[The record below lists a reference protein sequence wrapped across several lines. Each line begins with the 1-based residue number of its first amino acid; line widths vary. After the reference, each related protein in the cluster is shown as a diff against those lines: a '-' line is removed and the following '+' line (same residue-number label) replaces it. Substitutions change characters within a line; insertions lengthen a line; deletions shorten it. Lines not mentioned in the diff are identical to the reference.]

1 MAYFGYNARQDS
13 PKFQKAPGILAGA
26 FTDYQFEGNL
36 TATEPAAKYLP
47 LNYMVIQNRSGV
59 SARVTF
65 PTGYFVDCIT
75 GQTLIVEKSDVQAY
89 RSFRVTNLGAAAIVA
104 GTLVITIQ
112 RKGTDSNDVA
122 QAVSSR
128 LGDWLGL

>member
-1 MAYFGYNARQDS
+1 M
-13 PKFQKAPGILAGA
+13 LAGA
-26 FTDYQFEGNL
+26 FVDYQFEGNV

-47 LNYMVIQNRSGV
+47 LNYMTIQNRSGV

-65 PTGYFVDCIT
+65 PNGYYVDCIT

-89 RSFRVTNLGAAAIVA
+89 RSFRVTSLGAAIVA

-112 RKGTDSNDVA
+112 RKGTNPDDVA
-122 QAVSSR
+122 QAISSR